1 MEGMMRQL
9 QCEMEALQ
17 LGCTAD
23 YRELG
28 AQILAQADAET
39 AQFEGRTETVKPERP
54 LAVKANAALRTILH
68 DEPESRQIG
77 EGCECRGYQPFTYY
91 TKSRI
96 RIVVLPQDSP
106 SAETYP
112 NGTIYLTTGLLDS
125 TLPYGTQN
133 DAQLTAA
140 LAHELVHLRDGHVF
154 LQWAFLR
161 GRSRQNAKLAASKI
175 SGVIAWLPLPLKV
188 GYTYETNIR
197 FEEPE
202 ELEED
207 FEHAADLGAVRILAK
222 LGYDPGEYL
231 DLLKRV
237 GEFRKRYGPG
247 DKSPYGWID
256 ERVAC
261 LTRLIA
267 GKEAESRTG
276 EHARCASSSGVGLR

>member
-106 SAETYP
+106 SAETTHHEGMTRERLHARGCWRAERP
-112 NGTIYLTTGLLDS
+112 
-125 TLPYGTQN
+125 
-133 DAQLTAA
+133 LTAVA
-140 LAHELVHLRDGHVF
+140 C
-154 LQWAFLR
+154 
-161 GRSRQNAKLAASKI
+161 AASN
-175 SGVIAWLPLPLKV
+175 L
-188 GYTYETNIR
+188 
-197 FEEPE
+197 
-202 ELEED
+202 
-207 FEHAADLGAVRILAK
+207 
-222 LGYDPGEYL
+222 
-231 DLLKRV
+231 
-237 GEFRKRYGPG
+237 
-247 DKSPYGWID
+247 
-256 ERVAC
+256 
-261 LTRLIA
+261 LTR
-267 GKEAESRTG
+267 STG
-276 EHARCASSSGVGLR
+276 FHTTEFAARGLPPARS